1 MHKIEDGIVVA
12 LLYGLTMLSFQ
23 IFEIPMELRKA
34 VVMYHK
40 ILAAELMPQFLVS
53 DEKSALTP
61 RKLSD
66 ARAFIVIASVC
77 RYWRRIFATCH
88 NSWRRKLWR
97 SFCS

>member
-12 LLYGLTMLSFQ
+12 LWYGLTILCFQ

-34 VVMYHK
+34 VVMYRQ
-40 ILAAELMPQFLVS
+40 ILAAEHVPQFLIS
-53 DEKSALTP
+53 DGKSALTP

-77 RYWRRIFATCH
+77 RYWRRLFATCD

-97 SFCS
+97 SFCG

>member
-12 LLYGLTMLSFQ
+12 LLYGLTILCFQ

-34 VVMYHK
+34 VVMYRK
-40 ILAAELMPQFLVS
+40 ILAAEHVPLFLIS
-53 DEKSALTP
+53 NGKNALTS
-61 RKLSD
+61 RKMAD
-66 ARAFIVIASVC
+66 ARSLIVIASVC
-77 RYWRRIFATCH
+77 RYWRRLVATCH

>member
-12 LLYGLTMLSFQ
+12 LWYGLTILCFQ

-34 VVMYHK
+34 VVMYRK
-40 ILAAELMPQFLVS
+40 ILAAEHVPLFLIS
-53 DEKSALTP
+53 DGKNALTP
-61 RKLSD
+61 RKMAD
-66 ARAFIVIASVC
+66 ARALIVIASVC
-77 RYWRRIFATCH
+77 RYWRRLFATCH